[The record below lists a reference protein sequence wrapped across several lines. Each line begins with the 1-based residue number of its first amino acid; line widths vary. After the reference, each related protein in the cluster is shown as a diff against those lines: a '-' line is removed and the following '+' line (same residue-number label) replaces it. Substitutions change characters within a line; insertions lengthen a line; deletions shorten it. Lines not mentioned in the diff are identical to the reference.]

1 MRRTIALTA
10 ALVASAG
17 LARASSA
24 QEIELD
30 GPAVFLK
37 GVRFTVTV
45 SAPSA
50 LQPVPFVLRLGDGT
64 VVADTTIDPLG
75 AVTLIDIV
83 VENATQA
90 PLQAEVGND
99 VVTMARPVLPGL
111 VSLLPPI
118 VAIGLA
124 LVLRE
129 VLVSLFAGIWLGCLF
144 LTGYNPIRAVF
155 AAAGDFARNELA
167 DSDNASVILF
177 TLLIGGMVG
186 VVTRM
191 GGMRAIVEAVSPM
204 ATTRVR
210 AQLVTWLAGLA
221 VFFDDYANTLIVGN
235 TMRPLTDRLKISRE
249 KLAYIVDSTA
259 APVATLFISTW
270 IGYQL
275 GLINDGLALAATQQ
289 SANPALAAELAS
301 TSAFDVFLQAIP
313 YMFYP
318 ILTLVAV
325 FAIASTGRDFGPML
339 AAERRAASGGGLLRP
354 GARPAA
360 DISADL
366 HEADS
371 IPAGRWWNGVTP
383 IAVLVVAVLAG
394 VVVTGWRAIPPAERD
409 VGLLALVRMVFG
421 ESDPFSPLIWGAALA
436 SITAIVL
443 ATSQRILALAD
454 AMQAWIGGLRA
465 MLMAMVILILAWSL
479 GAVTTTLEAPAYLA
493 SILSD
498 ALPPALLPASVFVVS
513 AFMAFA
519 TGTSWTTMAILLPLV
534 VPLSIT
540 LAGGFGTE
548 AVGSQTAI
556 VVGAIGS
563 VLAGA
568 IMGDHCSPISDT
580 TVLSSTA
587 SSCDHLD
594 HVRTQLP
601 YAVMVGVVGLL
612 LGSIPSALGVPV
624 WLCLALGAA
633 VVWAVIR
640 FYGAPVEDAASG
652 QGPLVA

>member
-1 MRRTIALTA
+1 MRYTIALMA
-10 ALVASAG
+10 ALVVSVAF
-17 LARASSA
+17 ARASSA
-24 QEIELD
+24 QEIVLT

-37 GVRFTVTV
+37 GTRFTVTV

-75 AVTLIDIV
+75 TVTLRDIIV
-83 VENATQA
+83 ANVNQA
-90 PLQAEVGND
+90 PLQAEASGG
-99 VVTMARPVLPGL
+99 VVTLARPVLPGL
-111 VSLLPPI
+111 VSILPPI
-118 VAIGLA
+118 IAIVLA

-129 VLVSLFAGIWLGCLF
+129 VLVSLFAGIWFGCLF
-144 LTGYNPIRAVF
+144 LVGYNPIKAVF
-155 AAAGDFARNELA
+155 MAGGDFARGEVAN
-167 DSDNASVILF
+167 SDNASIILF

-191 GGMRAIVEAVSPM
+191 GGMRAIVEVVAPM

-210 AQLVTWLAGLA
+210 GQLVTWLAGLA
-221 VFFDDYANTLIVGN
+221 VFFDDYANTLIVGS
-235 TMRPLTDRLKISRE
+235 TMRPLTDRLRISRE

-259 APVATLFISTW
+259 APVATLAISTW

-275 GLINDGLALAATQQ
+275 GLIGEGLDLAAAQQ
-289 SANPALAAELAS
+289 SGNPALAAALSS
-301 TSAFDVFLQAIP
+301 TSAFDVFFQAIP

-325 FAIASTGRDFGPML
+325 FVIASTGRDFGPML

-360 DISADL
+360 DMSADL
-366 HEADS
+366 HESDS
-371 IPAGRWWNGVTP
+371 APKGRWWNGIAPV
-383 IAVLVVAVLAG
+383 AVLVVSVIVGL
-394 VVVTGWRAIPPAERD
+394 VVTGWRELPAADRD
-409 VGLLALVRMVFG
+409 VPFLTLVRAILG
-421 ESDPFSPLIWGAALA
+421 ESAALA

-443 ATSQRILALAD
+443 ATAQRILPLAD

-465 MLMAMVILILAWSL
+465 MLMAMVILVLAWSL
-479 GAVTTTLEAPAYLA
+479 GEVTTTLEAPAYLA
-493 SILSD
+493 SILTD
-498 ALPPALLPASVFVVS
+498 TLPPALLPVLVFVVS
-513 AFMAFA
+513 ALMAFA

-534 VPLSIT
+534 VPLSVA
-540 LAGGFGTE
+540 LVGGFGVE
-548 AVGSQTAI
+548 AVGTQQAV

-580 TVLSSTA
+580 TILSSTA
-587 SSCDHLD
+587 SSCDHVD

-601 YAVMVGVVGLL
+601 YAVMVAVVAIVF
-612 LGSIPSALGVPV
+612 GSIPSALGVPAWV
-624 WLCLALGAA
+624 CLMSGGAA
-633 VVWAVIR
+633 VWAVIR
-640 FYGAPVEDAASG
+640 FYGVRVEG
-652 QGPLVA
+652 